1 MSKLIVLF
9 NLSNEEPRADYE
21 EWARNTDLPTIRELQ
36 SVDAFDV
43 HRVTGLLRS
52 DSAAPYGYVEII
64 DINSMDQFGAD
75 ISPESLGRVA
85 AEFREFADNPIFML
99 TTNLEVGGH

>member
-1 MSKLIVLF
+1 VSKFIVLY

-36 SVDAFDV
+36 PVDAFDV
-43 HRVTGLLRS
+43 HRGTSLLRS

-64 DINSMDQFGAD
+64 DVNSMDQFSAD

-99 TTNLEVGGH
+99 TTNLEAGGH